1 MNKNY
6 LRIYLG
12 DLIEPDPDYTDE
24 PILPRKKTPEEK
36 LPAPLKAARSLEK
49 GAARMYQNRRSL
61 FLNQAKLLEFYKDD
75 YEGEYIS
82 HCYYPTY
89 DLLNNQELRS
99 YFAWRTKVRNGDIQP
114 SCSCFAYLYL
124 YELINGIGTG
134 TPVEGL
140 HKMDDFAAAY
150 KEYESSL
157 MNYYANWR
165 KSYIIYYNLSDS
177 FLGGEEREGE
187 EAHMAVLDSAQE
199 QTDDAIVTAVKQLA
213 PGWLDRSKF
222 YKTHQ
227 ADMDKVIAQ
236 VLRRMNQHYRTR
248 SKRTF
253 SEQLFGSRET
263 YGFELFCYAVFCDPL
278 RHEDGRY
285 YISDS
290 HYYECRSGYWTETSY
305 FIDKQKQR
313 KLNDLMKTIDASLRL
328 ALGDSKPIQAPG
340 QLKWVI
346 KVIQEETAALLEEK
360 KKAKEKAEKA
370 AQRVK
375 IDYSA
380 LDRIRRDAAITQEKL
395 AVEDEMEE
403 DTQPVPQ
410 PEPEPQPEEQP
421 NGCPLDASE
430 YRLMQCLLYGGDKSW
445 VQKEGKILS
454 VLLDSI
460 NEKLY
465 DSFQDSVIEDD
476 RVVED
481 YVDELKEM
489 VRP

>member
-1 MNKNY
+1 MNKNL

-75 YEGEYIS
+75 YEGGYIS

-177 FLGGEEREGE
+177 FLEGEEREGE
-187 EAHMAVLDSAQE
+187 ESHMAVLDSAQE
-199 QTDDAIVTAVKQLA
+199 QTDDAVAAAVKQLA
-213 PGWLDRSKF
+213 PGWLNRSKF

-227 ADMDKVIAQ
+227 TDMDRVIVQ
-236 VLRRMNQHYRTR
+236 VLRRMHQHYSAR

-263 YGFELFCYAVFCDPL
+263 YPVDLFCHAVFCDPL
-278 RHEDGRY
+278 RHENSRY
-285 YISDS
+285 YITDS
-290 HYYECRSGYWTETSY
+290 HYYECRNGYWTETSC
-305 FIDKQKQR
+305 FIDSHKRR
-313 KLNDLMKTIDASLRL
+313 KLEDLMKTIDASLRV
-328 ALGDSKPIQAPG
+328 ALNDGKPIKSPS
-340 QLKWVI
+340 QLKWVT
-346 KVIQEETAALLEEK
+346 KVIEEEVAALLETK
-360 KKAKEKAEKA
+360 KQQEAAAK
-370 AQRVK
+370 RVQ

-380 LDRIRRDAAITQEKL
+380 LAQIRREAAITQDKL
-395 AVEDEMEE
+395 ATEEEMEE
-403 DTQPVPQ
+403 EAPPAVQPPPPQ
-410 PEPEPQPEEQP
+410 PED
-421 NGCPLDASE
+421 CPLDKTQ
-430 YRLMQCLLYGGDKSW
+430 YRLMQNLLYGGDMGW
-445 VQKEGKILS
+445 VQREGKMVS

-460 NEKLY
+460 NEILY
-465 DSFQDSVIEDD
+465 DVFQDAVIEDQQ
-476 RVVED
+476 VVED
-481 YVDELKEM
+481 YIDELKEM
-489 VRP
+489 VKP

>member
-1 MNKNY
+1 MNKNL

-36 LPAPLKAARSLEK
+36 LPAPLQAARSLEK

-75 YEGEYIS
+75 YEGGYIS
-82 HCYYPTY
+82 RCYYPTY

-114 SCSCFAYLYL
+114 SCSSFAYLYL

-177 FLGGEEREGE
+177 FLEGEEREGE
-187 EAHMAVLDSAQE
+187 ESHMAVLDSAQE
-199 QTDDAIVTAVKQLA
+199 QTDDAVAAAVKQLA
-213 PGWLDRSKF
+213 PGWLNRSKF

-227 ADMDKVIAQ
+227 TDMDRVIAQ
-236 VLRRMNQHYRTR
+236 VLRRMHQHYSAR

-263 YGFELFCYAVFCDPL
+263 YPVDLFCHAVFCDPL
-278 RHEDGRY
+278 RHENSRY
-285 YISDS
+285 YITDS
-290 HYYECRSGYWTETSY
+290 HYYECRNGYWTETSC
-305 FIDKQKQR
+305 FIDSHKRR
-313 KLNDLMKTIDASLRL
+313 KLEDLMKTIDASLRV
-328 ALGDSKPIQAPG
+328 ALNDGKPIKSPG
-340 QLKWVI
+340 QLKWVTKAI
-346 KVIQEETAALLEEK
+346 EEEVAALLEAQKQQEAE
-360 KKAKEKAEKA
+360 AK
-370 AQRVK
+370 RVQ

-380 LDRIRRDAAITQEKL
+380 LAQIRREAAITQEKL
-395 AVEDEMEE
+395 ATEE
-403 DTQPVPQ
+403 EIEEEAPPAVQPPPPQ
-410 PEPEPQPEEQP
+410 PEALP
-421 NGCPLDASE
+421 GDCPLDKTQ
-430 YRLMQCLLYGGDKSW
+430 YRLMQNLLYGGDMGW
-445 VQKEGKILS
+445 VQQEGKMVS

-460 NEKLY
+460 NEILY
-465 DSFQDSVIEDD
+465 DIFQDAVIEDQQ
-476 RVVED
+476 VVED
-481 YVDELKEM
+481 YIDELKEM
-489 VRP
+489 VKP

>member
-36 LPAPLKAARSLEK
+36 LPAPLQAARSLEK

-177 FLGGEEREGE
+177 FLGGEERGGE

-199 QTDDAIVTAVKQLA
+199 QTDDAIAAAVKQLA
-213 PGWLDRSKF
+213 PGWLNRSKF

-227 ADMDKVIAQ
+227 TDMDRVIVQ
-236 VLRRMNQHYRTR
+236 VLRRMHQHYSAR

-263 YGFELFCYAVFCDPL
+263 HSVDLFCHAVFCDPL
-278 RHEDGRY
+278 RHENSRY
-285 YISDS
+285 YITDS
-290 HYYECRSGYWTETSY
+290 HYYECRNGYWTETSC
-305 FIDKQKQR
+305 FIDSHKRR
-313 KLNDLMKTIDASLRL
+313 KLENLMKTIDASLRV
-328 ALGDSKPIQAPG
+328 ALNDGKPIKSPS
-340 QLKWVI
+340 QLKWVT
-346 KVIQEETAALLEEK
+346 KVIEEEVAALLEAQKQQEAE
-360 KKAKEKAEKA
+360 AK
-370 AQRVK
+370 RVQ

-380 LDRIRRDAAITQEKL
+380 LAQIRREAAITQEKL
-395 AVEDEMEE
+395 ATEEEMEE
-403 DTQPVPQ
+403 EAPPAVQPLPPP
-410 PEPEPQPEEQP
+410 PEALP
-421 NGCPLDASE
+421 GDCPLDKTQ
-430 YRLMQCLLYGGDKSW
+430 YRLMQNLLYGGDTSW
-445 VQKEGKILS
+445 VQREGKMVS

-460 NEKLY
+460 NEILY
-465 DSFQDSVIEDD
+465 DVFQDAVIEDQQ
-476 RVVED
+476 VVED
-481 YVDELKEM
+481 YIDELKEM
-489 VRP
+489 VKP

>member
-1 MNKNY
+1 MNKNL

-36 LPAPLKAARSLEK
+36 LPAPLQAARSLEK

-114 SCSCFAYLYL
+114 SCSSFAYLYL

-199 QTDDAIVTAVKQLA
+199 QTDDAIAAAVKQLA
-213 PGWLDRSKF
+213 PGWLNRSKF

-227 ADMDKVIAQ
+227 TDMDRVIVQ
-236 VLRRMNQHYRTR
+236 VLRRMHQHYSAR

-263 YGFELFCYAVFCDPL
+263 HSVDLFCYAVFCDPL
-278 RHEDGRY
+278 RHENSRY
-285 YISDS
+285 YITDS
-290 HYYECRSGYWTETSY
+290 HYYECRNGYWTETSC
-305 FIDKQKQR
+305 FIDSHKRR
-313 KLNDLMKTIDASLRL
+313 KLENLMKTIDASLRV
-328 ALGDSKPIQAPG
+328 ALNDGKPIKSPS
-340 QLKWVI
+340 QLKWVT
-346 KVIQEETAALLEEK
+346 KVIEEEVAALLEAQKQQEAE
-360 KKAKEKAEKA
+360 AK
-370 AQRVK
+370 RVQ

-380 LDRIRRDAAITQEKL
+380 LAQIRREAAITQDKL
-395 AVEDEMEE
+395 ATEEEMEE
-403 DTQPVPQ
+403 EEPPAVQPPPPQ
-410 PEPEPQPEEQP
+410 PETLP
-421 NGCPLDASE
+421 GDCPLDKTQ
-430 YRLMQCLLYGGDKSW
+430 YRLMQNLLYGGDTSW
-445 VQKEGKILS
+445 VQREGKMVS

-460 NEKLY
+460 NEILY
-465 DSFQDSVIEDD
+465 DVFQDAVIEDQQ
-476 RVVED
+476 VVED
-481 YVDELKEM
+481 YIDELKEM
-489 VRP
+489 VKP

>member
-36 LPAPLKAARSLEK
+36 LPAPLQAARSLEK

-89 DLLNNQELRS
+89 DLLSNRELRS

-199 QTDDAIVTAVKQLA
+199 QTDDAIAAAVKQLA
-213 PGWLDRSKF
+213 PGWLNRSKF

-227 ADMDKVIAQ
+227 TDMDRVIVH
-236 VLRRMNQHYRTR
+236 VLRRMHQHYSAR

-263 YGFELFCYAVFCDPL
+263 HSVDLFCYAVFCDPL
-278 RHEDGRY
+278 RHENSRY
-285 YISDS
+285 YITDS
-290 HYYECRSGYWTETSY
+290 HYYECRNGYWTETSC
-305 FIDKQKQR
+305 FIDSHKRR
-313 KLNDLMKTIDASLRL
+313 KLEDLMKTIDASLRV
-328 ALGDSKPIQAPG
+328 ALNDGKPIKSPP
-340 QLKWVI
+340 QLKWVT
-346 KVIQEETAALLEEK
+346 KVIEEEVAALLETQKQQEAA
-360 KKAKEKAEKA
+360 AK
-370 AQRVK
+370 RVQ

-380 LDRIRRDAAITQEKL
+380 LAQIRREAAITQDKL
-395 AVEDEMEE
+395 ATEE
-403 DTQPVPQ
+403 ELEEEAPPAVQPPPPPPQ
-410 PEPEPQPEEQP
+410 PETLP
-421 NGCPLDASE
+421 GDCPLDKTQ
-430 YRLMQCLLYGGDKSW
+430 YRLMQNLLYGGDTSW
-445 VQKEGKILS
+445 VQREGKMVS

-460 NEKLY
+460 NEILY
-465 DSFQDSVIEDD
+465 DTFQDAVIEDQQ
-476 RVVED
+476 VVED
-481 YVDELKEM
+481 YIDELKEM
-489 VRP
+489 VKP

>member
-36 LPAPLKAARSLEK
+36 LPAPLQAARSLEK

-61 FLNQAKLLEFYKDD
+61 FLNQAKLLEFYKDN

-114 SCSCFAYLYL
+114 SCSSFAYLYL

-150 KEYESSL
+150 KKYESSL

-199 QTDDAIVTAVKQLA
+199 QTDDAIAAAVKQLA
-213 PGWLDRSKF
+213 PGWLNRSKF

-227 ADMDKVIAQ
+227 TDMDRVIVQ
-236 VLRRMNQHYRTR
+236 VLRRMHQHYSAR

-263 YGFELFCYAVFCDPL
+263 YPVDLFCHAVFCDPL
-278 RHEDGRY
+278 RHENSRY
-285 YISDS
+285 YITDS
-290 HYYECRSGYWTETSY
+290 HYYECRNGYWTETSC
-305 FIDKQKQR
+305 FIDSHKRR
-313 KLNDLMKTIDASLRL
+313 KLENLMKTIDASLRV
-328 ALGDSKPIQAPG
+328 ALNDGKPIKSPS
-340 QLKWVI
+340 QLKWVT
-346 KVIQEETAALLEEK
+346 KVIEEEVAALLETQKQQEAA
-360 KKAKEKAEKA
+360 AK
-370 AQRVK
+370 RVQ

-380 LDRIRRDAAITQEKL
+380 LAQIRREAAITQEKL
-395 AVEDEMEE
+395 ATEE
-403 DTQPVPQ
+403 EIEEEAPPAVQPPPPP
-410 PEPEPQPEEQP
+410 PEALP
-421 NGCPLDASE
+421 GDCPLDKTQ
-430 YRLMQCLLYGGDKSW
+430 YRLMQNLLYGGDTSW
-445 VQKEGKILS
+445 VQREGKMVS

-460 NEKLY
+460 NEILY
-465 DSFQDSVIEDD
+465 ETFQDAVIEDEQ
-476 RVVED
+476 VVED
-481 YVDELKEM
+481 YIDELKEM
-489 VRP
+489 VKP

>member
-36 LPAPLKAARSLEK
+36 LPAPLQAARSLEK
-49 GAARMYQNRRSL
+49 GAAHMYQNRRSL

-89 DLLNNQELRS
+89 DLLSNQELRS

-199 QTDDAIVTAVKQLA
+199 QTDDAVAAAVKQLA
-213 PGWLDRSKF
+213 PGWLNRSKF

-227 ADMDKVIAQ
+227 TEMDRVIVQ
-236 VLRRMNQHYRTR
+236 VLRRMHQHYSAR

-263 YGFELFCYAVFCDPL
+263 HSVDLFCHAVFCDPL
-278 RHEDGRY
+278 RHENSRY
-285 YISDS
+285 YITDS
-290 HYYECRSGYWTETSY
+290 HYYECRNGYWTETSC
-305 FIDKQKQR
+305 FIDSHKRR
-313 KLNDLMKTIDASLRL
+313 KLEDLMKTIDASLRV
-328 ALGDSKPIQAPG
+328 ALNDGKPIKSPS
-340 QLKWVI
+340 QLKWVT
-346 KVIQEETAALLEEK
+346 KVIEEEVAALLETQKQQEAA
-360 KKAKEKAEKA
+360 AK
-370 AQRVK
+370 RVQ

-380 LDRIRRDAAITQEKL
+380 LAQIRREAAITQEKL
-395 AVEDEMEE
+395 ATEEEMEE
-403 DTQPVPQ
+403 EAPPAVQPPPPQ
-410 PEPEPQPEEQP
+410 PETLP
-421 NGCPLDASE
+421 GDCPLDKTQ
-430 YRLMQCLLYGGDKSW
+430 YRLMQNLLYGGDTSW
-445 VQKEGKILS
+445 VQREGKMVS

-460 NEKLY
+460 NEILY
-465 DSFQDSVIEDD
+465 DTFQDAVIEDQQ
-476 RVVED
+476 VVED
-481 YVDELKEM
+481 YIDELKEM
-489 VRP
+489 VKP

>member
-36 LPAPLKAARSLEK
+36 LPAPLQAARSLEK
-49 GAARMYQNRRSL
+49 GAACMYQNRRSL

-89 DLLNNQELRS
+89 DLLSNRELRS

-187 EAHMAVLDSAQE
+187 EAHMSVLDSAQE
-199 QTDDAIVTAVKQLA
+199 QTDDAIAAAVKQLA
-213 PGWLDRSKF
+213 PGWLNRSKF

-227 ADMDKVIAQ
+227 TDMDRVIVQ
-236 VLRRMNQHYRTR
+236 VLRRMHQHYSTR

-263 YGFELFCYAVFCDPL
+263 HSVDLFCHAVFCDPL
-278 RHEDGRY
+278 RHENSRY
-285 YISDS
+285 YITDS
-290 HYYECRSGYWTETSY
+290 HYYECRNGYWTETSC
-305 FIDKQKQR
+305 FIDSHKRR
-313 KLNDLMKTIDASLRL
+313 KLENLMKTIDASLRV
-328 ALGDSKPIQAPG
+328 ALNDGKPIKSPS
-340 QLKWVI
+340 QLKWVT
-346 KVIQEETAALLEEK
+346 KVIEEEVAALLETQKQQEAA
-360 KKAKEKAEKA
+360 AK
-370 AQRVK
+370 RVQ

-380 LDRIRRDAAITQEKL
+380 LAQIRREAAITQDKL
-395 AVEDEMEE
+395 ATEEEMEE
-403 DTQPVPQ
+403 EAPSAVQPPPPQ
-410 PEPEPQPEEQP
+410 PETLP
-421 NGCPLDASE
+421 GDCPLDKTQ
-430 YRLMQCLLYGGDKSW
+430 YRLMQNLLYGGDTSW
-445 VQKEGKILS
+445 VQREGKMVS

-460 NEKLY
+460 NEILY
-465 DSFQDSVIEDD
+465 DVFQDAVIEDQQ
-476 RVVED
+476 VVED
-481 YVDELKEM
+481 YIDELKEM
-489 VRP
+489 VKP

>member
-36 LPAPLKAARSLEK
+36 LPAPLQAARSLEK

-89 DLLNNQELRS
+89 DLLSNRELRS

-114 SCSCFAYLYL
+114 SCSSFAYLYL

-199 QTDDAIVTAVKQLA
+199 QTDDAIAAAVKQLA
-213 PGWLDRSKF
+213 PGWLNRSKF

-227 ADMDKVIAQ
+227 TDMDKVIVQ
-236 VLRRMNQHYRTR
+236 VLRRMHQHYSTR

-263 YGFELFCYAVFCDPL
+263 HSVDLFCYAVFCDPL
-278 RHEDGRY
+278 RHENSRY
-285 YISDS
+285 YITDS
-290 HYYECRSGYWTETSY
+290 HYYECRNGYWTETSC
-305 FIDKQKQR
+305 FIDSHKRR
-313 KLNDLMKTIDASLRL
+313 KLENLMKTIDASLRV
-328 ALGDSKPIQAPG
+328 ALNDGKPIKSPS
-340 QLKWVI
+340 QLKWVT
-346 KVIQEETAALLEEK
+346 KVIEEEVAALLETQKQQE
-360 KKAKEKAEKA
+360 A
-370 AQRVK
+370 AARRVQ

-380 LDRIRRDAAITQEKL
+380 LAQIRREAAITQEKL
-395 AVEDEMEE
+395 ATEEEMEE
-403 DTQPVPQ
+403 EAPPAVQPPPPQ
-410 PEPEPQPEEQP
+410 PEALP
-421 NGCPLDASE
+421 GDCPLDKTQ
-430 YRLMQCLLYGGDKSW
+430 YRLMQNLLYGGDTSW
-445 VQKEGKILS
+445 VQREGKMVS

-460 NEKLY
+460 NEILY
-465 DSFQDSVIEDD
+465 ETFQDAVIEDQQ
-476 RVVED
+476 VVED
-481 YVDELKEM
+481 YIDELKEM
-489 VRP
+489 VKP

>member
-1 MNKNY
+1 MNKNL

-36 LPAPLKAARSLEK
+36 LPAPLQAARSLEK

-75 YEGEYIS
+75 YEGGYIS

-89 DLLNNQELRS
+89 DLLSNRELRS

-114 SCSCFAYLYL
+114 SCSSFAYLYL

-187 EAHMAVLDSAQE
+187 EARMAVLDSAQE
-199 QTDDAIVTAVKQLA
+199 QTDDAIAAAVKQLA
-213 PGWLDRSKF
+213 PGWLNRSKF

-227 ADMDKVIAQ
+227 TDMDRVIAQ
-236 VLRRMNQHYRTR
+236 VLRRMHQHYSAR

-263 YGFELFCYAVFCDPL
+263 HSVDLFCHAVFCDPL
-278 RHEDGRY
+278 RHENSRY
-285 YISDS
+285 YITDS
-290 HYYECRSGYWTETSY
+290 HYYECRNGYWTETSC
-305 FIDKQKQR
+305 FIDSHKRR
-313 KLNDLMKTIDASLRL
+313 KLENLMKTIDASLRV
-328 ALGDSKPIQAPG
+328 ALNDGKPIKSPS
-340 QLKWVI
+340 QLKWMT
-346 KVIQEETAALLEEK
+346 KVIEEEVAALLEAQKQQEAE
-360 KKAKEKAEKA
+360 AK
-370 AQRVK
+370 RVQ

-380 LDRIRRDAAITQEKL
+380 LAQIRREAAITQEKL
-395 AVEDEMEE
+395 ATEEEMEE
-403 DTQPVPQ
+403 EAPPAVQPPPPQ
-410 PEPEPQPEEQP
+410 PEALP
-421 NGCPLDASE
+421 GDCPLDKTQ
-430 YRLMQCLLYGGDKSW
+430 YRLMQNLLYGGDTSW
-445 VQKEGKILS
+445 VQREGKMVS

-460 NEKLY
+460 NEILY
-465 DSFQDSVIEDD
+465 DTFQDAVIEDQQ
-476 RVVED
+476 VVED
-481 YVDELKEM
+481 YIDELKEM
-489 VRP
+489 VKP

>member
-1 MNKNY
+1 MNKNL
-6 LRIYLG
+6 LRIYLD

-24 PILPRKKTPEEK
+24 PILPRKKPPEEK
-36 LPAPLKAARSLEK
+36 LPAPLQAARSLEK

-89 DLLNNQELRS
+89 DLLSNRELRS

-199 QTDDAIVTAVKQLA
+199 QTDDAIAAAVKQLA
-213 PGWLDRSKF
+213 PGWLNRSKF

-227 ADMDKVIAQ
+227 TDMDRVIVQ
-236 VLRRMNQHYRTR
+236 VLRRMHQHYSAR

-263 YGFELFCYAVFCDPL
+263 YPVDLFCHAVFCDPL
-278 RHEDGRY
+278 RHENSRY
-285 YISDS
+285 YITDS
-290 HYYECRSGYWTETSY
+290 HYYECRNGYWTETSC
-305 FIDKQKQR
+305 FIDGHKRR
-313 KLNDLMKTIDASLRL
+313 KLENLMKTIDASLRV
-328 ALGDSKPIQAPG
+328 ALNDGKPIKSPS
-340 QLKWVI
+340 QLKWVT
-346 KVIQEETAALLEEK
+346 KVIEEEVAALLETQKQQEEA
-360 KKAKEKAEKA
+360 AK
-370 AQRVK
+370 RVQ

-380 LDRIRRDAAITQEKL
+380 LAQIRREAAITQEKL
-395 AVEDEMEE
+395 ATEE
-403 DTQPVPQ
+403 EIEEEAPPAVQPPPPQ
-410 PEPEPQPEEQP
+410 PEALP
-421 NGCPLDASE
+421 GDCPLDKTQ
-430 YRLMQCLLYGGDKSW
+430 YRLMQNLLYGGDTSW
-445 VQKEGKILS
+445 VQREGKMVS

-460 NEKLY
+460 NEILY
-465 DSFQDSVIEDD
+465 ETFQDAVIEDEQ
-476 RVVED
+476 VVED
-481 YVDELKEM
+481 YIDELKEM
-489 VRP
+489 VKP

>member
-1 MNKNY
+1 MDKRF

-12 DLIEPDPDYTDE
+12 DLIEPDPDYMDE
-24 PILPRKKTPEEK
+24 PISPRKKTPEEK
-36 LPAPLKAARSLEK
+36 LPAPLQAARSLEK

-75 YEGEYIS
+75 YEGGYIS

-89 DLLNNQELRS
+89 DLLSNRELRS

-150 KEYESSL
+150 KEYDSSL

-177 FLGGEEREGE
+177 FLEGEEREGE

-199 QTDDAIVTAVKQLA
+199 QTDDAIAAAVKQLA
-213 PGWLDRSKF
+213 PGWLNRSKF

-227 ADMDKVIAQ
+227 TDMDRVIVR
-236 VLRRMNQHYRTR
+236 VLRRMHQHYSAR

-263 YGFELFCYAVFCDPL
+263 NPVDLFCCAVFCDPL
-278 RHEDGRY
+278 RHENSRY
-285 YISDS
+285 YITDS
-290 HYYECRSGYWTETSY
+290 HYYECRNGYWTETSC
-305 FIDKQKQR
+305 FIDSHKRR
-313 KLNDLMKTIDASLRL
+313 KLEDLMKTIDASLRV
-328 ALGDSKPIQAPG
+328 ALNDGKPIKSPP
-340 QLKWVI
+340 QLKWVT
-346 KVIQEETAALLEEK
+346 KVIEEEVAALLREK
-360 KKAKEKAEKA
+360 EQQEAAAK
-370 AQRVK
+370 RVQ

-380 LDRIRRDAAITQEKL
+380 LAQIRREAAITQEKL
-395 AVEDEMEE
+395 ATEEEMEE
-403 DTQPVPQ
+403 EAPPAVQPPQPQ
-410 PEPEPQPEEQP
+410 PEALP
-421 NGCPLDASE
+421 GDCPLDKTQ
-430 YRLMQCLLYGGDKSW
+430 YRLMQNLLYGGDTGW
-445 VQKEGKILS
+445 VQREGKMVS

-460 NEKLY
+460 NEILY
-465 DSFQDSVIEDD
+465 DTFQDAVIEDGQ
-476 RVVED
+476 VVED
-481 YVDELKEM
+481 YIDELKEM
-489 VRP
+489 VKP

>member
-1 MNKNY
+1 MDKRF

-12 DLIEPDPDYTDE
+12 DLIEPDPDYMDE
-24 PILPRKKTPEEK
+24 PISPRKKTPEEK
-36 LPAPLKAARSLEK
+36 LPAPLQAARSLEK

-89 DLLNNQELRS
+89 DLLSNRELRS

-199 QTDDAIVTAVKQLA
+199 QTDDAIAAAVKQLA
-213 PGWLDRSKF
+213 PGWLNRSKF

-227 ADMDKVIAQ
+227 TDMDRVIVQ
-236 VLRRMNQHYRTR
+236 VLRRMHQHYSAR

-263 YGFELFCYAVFCDPL
+263 HSVDLFCHAVFCDPL
-278 RHEDGRY
+278 RHENSRY
-285 YISDS
+285 YITDS
-290 HYYECRSGYWTETSY
+290 HYYECRNGYWTETSC
-305 FIDKQKQR
+305 FIDSHKRR
-313 KLNDLMKTIDASLRL
+313 KLEDLMKTIDASLRV
-328 ALGDSKPIQAPG
+328 ALNDGKPIKSPS
-340 QLKWVI
+340 QLKWVT
-346 KVIQEETAALLEEK
+346 KVIEEEVAALLEAQKQQEAA
-360 KKAKEKAEKA
+360 AK
-370 AQRVK
+370 RVQ

-380 LDRIRRDAAITQEKL
+380 LAQIRREAAITQDKL
-395 AVEDEMEE
+395 ATEE
-403 DTQPVPQ
+403 ELEEEAPPAVQPPPPQ
-410 PEPEPQPEEQP
+410 PEALP
-421 NGCPLDASE
+421 GDCPLDKTQ
-430 YRLMQCLLYGGDKSW
+430 YRLMQNLLYGGDTSW
-445 VQKEGKILS
+445 VQREGKMVS

-460 NEKLY
+460 NEILY
-465 DSFQDSVIEDD
+465 DTFQDAVIEDQQ
-476 RVVED
+476 VVED
-481 YVDELKEM
+481 YIDELKEM
-489 VRP
+489 VKP

>member
-1 MNKNY
+1 MNKNL

-75 YEGEYIS
+75 YEGGYIS
-82 HCYYPTY
+82 RCYYPTY
-89 DLLNNQELRS
+89 DLLSNQELRS

-114 SCSCFAYLYL
+114 SCSSFAYLYL

-177 FLGGEEREGE
+177 FLEGEEREGE
-187 EAHMAVLDSAQE
+187 ESHMAVLDSAQE
-199 QTDDAIVTAVKQLA
+199 QTDDAIAAAVKQLA
-213 PGWLDRSKF
+213 PGWLNRSKF

-227 ADMDKVIAQ
+227 TDMDRVIVQ
-236 VLRRMNQHYRTR
+236 VLRRMHQHYSAR

-263 YGFELFCYAVFCDPL
+263 YPVDLFCHAVFCDPL
-278 RHEDGRY
+278 RHENSRY
-285 YISDS
+285 YITDS
-290 HYYECRSGYWTETSY
+290 HYYECRNGYWTETSC
-305 FIDKQKQR
+305 FIDSHKRR
-313 KLNDLMKTIDASLRL
+313 KLEDLMKTIDASLRV
-328 ALGDSKPIQAPG
+328 ALNDGKPIKSPS
-340 QLKWVI
+340 QLKWVT
-346 KVIQEETAALLEEK
+346 KVIEEEVAALLEAQKQQEAE
-360 KKAKEKAEKA
+360 AK
-370 AQRVK
+370 RVQ

-380 LDRIRRDAAITQEKL
+380 LAQIRREAAITQDKL
-395 AVEDEMEE
+395 ATEE
-403 DTQPVPQ
+403 ELEEEAPPAVQPPPPQ
-410 PEPEPQPEEQP
+410 PEVLP
-421 NGCPLDASE
+421 GDCPLDKTQ
-430 YRLMQCLLYGGDKSW
+430 YRLMQNLLYGGDTSW
-445 VQKEGKILS
+445 VQREGKMVS

-460 NEKLY
+460 NEILY
-465 DSFQDSVIEDD
+465 DTFQDAVIEDQQ
-476 RVVED
+476 VVED
-481 YVDELKEM
+481 YIDELKEM
-489 VRP
+489 VKP

>member
-1 MNKNY
+1 MNKNL

-75 YEGEYIS
+75 YEGGYIS

-89 DLLNNQELRS
+89 DLLSNRELRS

-114 SCSCFAYLYL
+114 SCSSFAYLYL

-199 QTDDAIVTAVKQLA
+199 QTDDAVAAAVKQLA
-213 PGWLDRSKF
+213 PGWLNRSKF

-227 ADMDKVIAQ
+227 TDMDRVIVQ
-236 VLRRMNQHYRTR
+236 VLRRMHQHYSTR

-263 YGFELFCYAVFCDPL
+263 HSVDLFCHAVFCDPL
-278 RHEDGRY
+278 RHENSRY
-285 YISDS
+285 YITDS
-290 HYYECRSGYWTETSY
+290 HYYECRNGYWTETSC
-305 FIDKQKQR
+305 FIDSHKRR
-313 KLNDLMKTIDASLRL
+313 KLENLMKTIDASLRM
-328 ALGDSKPIQAPG
+328 ALNDGKPIKSPS
-340 QLKWVI
+340 QLKWVT
-346 KVIQEETAALLEEK
+346 KVIEEEVAALLETQKQQEAA
-360 KKAKEKAEKA
+360 AK
-370 AQRVK
+370 RVQ

-380 LDRIRRDAAITQEKL
+380 LAQIRREAAITQDKL
-395 AVEDEMEE
+395 ATEEEMEE
-403 DTQPVPQ
+403 EAPPAVQPPPSQ
-410 PEPEPQPEEQP
+410 PETLP
-421 NGCPLDASE
+421 GDCPLDKTQ
-430 YRLMQCLLYGGDKSW
+430 YRLMQNLLYGGDTSW
-445 VQKEGKILS
+445 VQREGKMVS

-460 NEKLY
+460 NEILY
-465 DSFQDSVIEDD
+465 DTFQDAVIEDQQ
-476 RVVED
+476 VVED
-481 YVDELKEM
+481 YIDELKEM
-489 VRP
+489 VKP

>member
-49 GAARMYQNRRSL
+49 GAACMYQNRRSL

-199 QTDDAIVTAVKQLA
+199 QTDDAIAAAVKQLA
-213 PGWLDRSKF
+213 PGWLNRSKF

-227 ADMDKVIAQ
+227 TDMDRVIVQ
-236 VLRRMNQHYRTR
+236 VLRRMHQHYSAR

-263 YGFELFCYAVFCDPL
+263 HSVDLFCHAVFCDPL
-278 RHEDGRY
+278 RHENSRY
-285 YISDS
+285 YITDS
-290 HYYECRSGYWTETSY
+290 HYYECRNGYWTETSC
-305 FIDKQKQR
+305 FIDSHKRR
-313 KLNDLMKTIDASLRL
+313 KLENLMKTIDASLRV
-328 ALGDSKPIQAPG
+328 ALNDGKPIKSPS
-340 QLKWVI
+340 QLKWVT
-346 KVIQEETAALLEEK
+346 KVIEEEVAALLETQKQQEAA
-360 KKAKEKAEKA
+360 AK
-370 AQRVK
+370 RVQ

-380 LDRIRRDAAITQEKL
+380 LAQIRREAAITQEKL
-395 AVEDEMEE
+395 ATEE
-403 DTQPVPQ
+403 EIEEEAPPAVQPP
-410 PEPEPQPEEQP
+410 PPQPEEHP
-421 NGCPLDASE
+421 GDCPLDKTQ
-430 YRLMQCLLYGGDKSW
+430 YRLMQNLLYGGDTGW
-445 VQKEGKILS
+445 VQREGKMVS

-460 NEKLY
+460 NEILY
-465 DSFQDSVIEDD
+465 ETFQDAVIEDGQ
-476 RVVED
+476 VVED
-481 YVDELKEM
+481 YIDELKEM
-489 VRP
+489 VKP

>member
-36 LPAPLKAARSLEK
+36 LPAPLQAARSLEK

-114 SCSCFAYLYL
+114 SCSSFAYLYL

-199 QTDDAIVTAVKQLA
+199 QTDDAIAAAVKQLA
-213 PGWLDRSKF
+213 PGWLNRSKF

-227 ADMDKVIAQ
+227 TDMDRVIVQ
-236 VLRRMNQHYRTR
+236 VLRRMHQHYSAR

-263 YGFELFCYAVFCDPL
+263 YPVDLFCHAVFCDPL
-278 RHEDGRY
+278 RHENSRY
-285 YISDS
+285 YITDS
-290 HYYECRSGYWTETSY
+290 HYYECRNGYWTETSC
-305 FIDKQKQR
+305 FIDSHKRR
-313 KLNDLMKTIDASLRL
+313 KLENLMKTIDASLRV
-328 ALGDSKPIQAPG
+328 ALNDGKPIKSPS
-340 QLKWVI
+340 QLKWVT
-346 KVIQEETAALLEEK
+346 KVIEEEVAALLETQKQQEAA
-360 KKAKEKAEKA
+360 AK
-370 AQRVK
+370 RVQ

-380 LDRIRRDAAITQEKL
+380 LAQIRREAAITQDKL
-395 AVEDEMEE
+395 ATEEEMEE
-403 DTQPVPQ
+403 EAPPAVQPPPPQ
-410 PEPEPQPEEQP
+410 PEALP
-421 NGCPLDASE
+421 GDCPLDKTQ
-430 YRLMQCLLYGGDKSW
+430 YRLMQNLLYGGDTSW
-445 VQKEGKILS
+445 VQREGKMVS

-460 NEKLY
+460 NEILY
-465 DSFQDSVIEDD
+465 DTFQDAVIEDQQ
-476 RVVED
+476 VVED
-481 YVDELKEM
+481 YIDELKEM
-489 VRP
+489 VKP

>member
-36 LPAPLKAARSLEK
+36 LPAPLQAARSLEK

-199 QTDDAIVTAVKQLA
+199 QTDDAVAAAVKQLA
-213 PGWLDRSKF
+213 PGWLNRSKF

-227 ADMDKVIAQ
+227 TDMDRVIVQ
-236 VLRRMNQHYRTR
+236 VLRRMHQHYSAR

-263 YGFELFCYAVFCDPL
+263 HSVDLFCHAVFCDPL
-278 RHEDGRY
+278 RHENSRY
-285 YISDS
+285 YITDS
-290 HYYECRSGYWTETSY
+290 HYYECRNGYWTETSC
-305 FIDKQKQR
+305 FIDSHKRR
-313 KLNDLMKTIDASLRL
+313 KLENLMKTIDASLRV
-328 ALGDSKPIQAPG
+328 ALNDGKPIKSPS
-340 QLKWVI
+340 QLKWVT
-346 KVIQEETAALLEEK
+346 KVIEEEVAALLETK
-360 KKAKEKAEKA
+360 KQQEAAAK
-370 AQRVK
+370 RVQ

-380 LDRIRRDAAITQEKL
+380 LAQIRREAAITQDKL
-395 AVEDEMEE
+395 ATEE
-403 DTQPVPQ
+403 EREEEAPPAVQPPPPQ
-410 PEPEPQPEEQP
+410 PEALP
-421 NGCPLDASE
+421 GDCPLDKTQ
-430 YRLMQCLLYGGDKSW
+430 YRLMQNLLYGGDTSW
-445 VQKEGKILS
+445 VQREGKMVS

-460 NEKLY
+460 NEILY
-465 DSFQDSVIEDD
+465 DVFQDAVIEDQQ
-476 RVVED
+476 VVED
-481 YVDELKEM
+481 YIDELKEM
-489 VRP
+489 VKP

>member
-12 DLIEPDPDYTDE
+12 DLIEPDPDYMDE
-24 PILPRKKTPEEK
+24 PIYHREKTPEEK
-36 LPAPLKAARSLEK
+36 LPAPLQAARSLEK

-89 DLLNNQELRS
+89 DLLSNRELRS

-199 QTDDAIVTAVKQLA
+199 QTDDAIAAAVKQLA
-213 PGWLDRSKF
+213 PGWLNRSKF

-227 ADMDKVIAQ
+227 TDMDRVIVQ
-236 VLRRMNQHYRTR
+236 VLRQMHQHYSTR

-263 YGFELFCYAVFCDPL
+263 HSVDLFCHAVFCDPL
-278 RHEDGRY
+278 RHENSRY
-285 YISDS
+285 YITDS
-290 HYYECRSGYWTETSY
+290 HYYECRNGYWTETSC
-305 FIDKQKQR
+305 FIDSHKRR
-313 KLNDLMKTIDASLRL
+313 KLEDLMKTIDASLRV
-328 ALGDSKPIQAPG
+328 ALNDGKPIKSPS
-340 QLKWVI
+340 QLKWVT
-346 KVIQEETAALLEEK
+346 KVIEEEVAALLEAQKQQEAA
-360 KKAKEKAEKA
+360 AK
-370 AQRVK
+370 RVQ
-375 IDYSA
+375 IDYSTLA
-380 LDRIRRDAAITQEKL
+380 QIRREAAITQEKL
-395 AVEDEMEE
+395 ATEEEMEE
-403 DTQPVPQ
+403 EAPPAVQPPPPP
-410 PEPEPQPEEQP
+410 PEALP
-421 NGCPLDASE
+421 GDCPLDKTQ
-430 YRLMQCLLYGGDKSW
+430 YRLMQNLLYGGDTSW
-445 VQKEGKILS
+445 VRREGKMVS

-460 NEKLY
+460 NEILY
-465 DSFQDSVIEDD
+465 DTFQDAVIEDQQ
-476 RVVED
+476 VVED
-481 YVDELKEM
+481 YIDELKEM
-489 VRP
+489 VKP

>member
-36 LPAPLKAARSLEK
+36 LPAPLQAARSLEK

-199 QTDDAIVTAVKQLA
+199 QTDDAIAAAVKQLA
-213 PGWLDRSKF
+213 PGWLNRSKF

-227 ADMDKVIAQ
+227 TDMDRVIVQ
-236 VLRRMNQHYRTR
+236 VLRRMHQHYSAR

-263 YGFELFCYAVFCDPL
+263 HSVDLFCYAVFCDPL
-278 RHEDGRY
+278 RHENSRY
-285 YISDS
+285 YITDS
-290 HYYECRSGYWTETSY
+290 HYYECRNGYWTETSC
-305 FIDKQKQR
+305 FIDSHKRR
-313 KLNDLMKTIDASLRL
+313 KLEDLMKTIDASLRV
-328 ALGDSKPIQAPG
+328 ALNDGKPIKSPS
-340 QLKWVI
+340 QLKWVT
-346 KVIQEETAALLEEK
+346 KVIEEEVAALLENQKQQEAA
-360 KKAKEKAEKA
+360 AK
-370 AQRVK
+370 RVQ

-380 LDRIRRDAAITQEKL
+380 LAQIRREAAITQDKL
-395 AVEDEMEE
+395 ATEE
-403 DTQPVPQ
+403 ELEEEAPPAVQPPPPQ
-410 PEPEPQPEEQP
+410 PEALP
-421 NGCPLDASE
+421 GDCPLDKTQ
-430 YRLMQCLLYGGDKSW
+430 YRLMQNLLYGGDTSW
-445 VQKEGKILS
+445 VQQEGKMVS

-460 NEKLY
+460 NEILY
-465 DSFQDSVIEDD
+465 DTFQDAVIEDQQ
-476 RVVED
+476 VVED
-481 YVDELKEM
+481 YIDELKEM
-489 VRP
+489 VKP

>member
-36 LPAPLKAARSLEK
+36 LPAPLQAARSLEK

-75 YEGEYIS
+75 YEGGYIS

-89 DLLNNQELRS
+89 DLLSNRELRS

-199 QTDDAIVTAVKQLA
+199 QTDDAVAAAVKQLA
-213 PGWLDRSKF
+213 PGWLNRSKF

-227 ADMDKVIAQ
+227 TDMDRVIVQ
-236 VLRRMNQHYRTR
+236 VLRRMHQHYSAR

-263 YGFELFCYAVFCDPL
+263 HSVDLFCYAVFCDPL
-278 RHEDGRY
+278 RHENSRY
-285 YISDS
+285 YITDS
-290 HYYECRSGYWTETSY
+290 HYYECRNGYWTETSC
-305 FIDKQKQR
+305 FIDGHKRR
-313 KLNDLMKTIDASLRL
+313 KLEDLMKTIDASLRV
-328 ALGDSKPIQAPG
+328 ALNDGKPIKSPS
-340 QLKWVI
+340 QLKWVT
-346 KVIQEETAALLEEK
+346 KVIEEEVAALLETQKQQEAA
-360 KKAKEKAEKA
+360 AK
-370 AQRVK
+370 RVQ

-380 LDRIRRDAAITQEKL
+380 LAQIRREAAITQDKL
-395 AVEDEMEE
+395 ATEEEMEE
-403 DTQPVPQ
+403 EAPPAVQPPPPQ
-410 PEPEPQPEEQP
+410 PETLP
-421 NGCPLDASE
+421 GDCPLDKTQ
-430 YRLMQCLLYGGDKSW
+430 YRLMQNLLYGGDTSW
-445 VQKEGKILS
+445 VQREGKMVS

-460 NEKLY
+460 NEILY
-465 DSFQDSVIEDD
+465 DTFQDAVIEDQQ
-476 RVVED
+476 VVED
-481 YVDELKEM
+481 YIDELKEM
-489 VRP
+489 VKP

>member
-1 MNKNY
+1 MNKNL
-6 LRIYLG
+6 LRIYLD

-36 LPAPLKAARSLEK
+36 LPAPLQAARSLEK

-82 HCYYPTY
+82 HCYFPTY

-114 SCSCFAYLYL
+114 SCSSFAYLYL

-187 EAHMAVLDSAQE
+187 EARMAVLDSAQE
-199 QTDDAIVTAVKQLA
+199 QTDDAIAAAVKQLA
-213 PGWLDRSKF
+213 PGWLNRSKF

-227 ADMDKVIAQ
+227 TDMDRVIVQ
-236 VLRRMNQHYRTR
+236 VLRRMHQHYSAR

-263 YGFELFCYAVFCDPL
+263 HSVDLFCYAVFCDPL
-278 RHEDGRY
+278 RHENSRY
-285 YISDS
+285 YITDS
-290 HYYECRSGYWTETSY
+290 HYYECRNGYWTETSC
-305 FIDKQKQR
+305 FIDSRKRR
-313 KLNDLMKTIDASLRL
+313 KLENLMKTIDASLRV
-328 ALGDSKPIQAPG
+328 ALNDGKPIKSPS
-340 QLKWVI
+340 QLKWVT
-346 KVIQEETAALLEEK
+346 KVIEEEVAALLEAQKQQEAE
-360 KKAKEKAEKA
+360 AK
-370 AQRVK
+370 RVQ

-380 LDRIRRDAAITQEKL
+380 LAQIRREAAITQEKL
-395 AVEDEMEE
+395 ATEE
-403 DTQPVPQ
+403 EIEEEAPPAVQPPPPP
-410 PEPEPQPEEQP
+410 PEALP
-421 NGCPLDASE
+421 GDCPLDKTQ
-430 YRLMQCLLYGGDKSW
+430 YRLMQNLLYGGDTSW
-445 VQKEGKILS
+445 VQREGKMVS

-460 NEKLY
+460 NEILY
-465 DSFQDSVIEDD
+465 ETFQDAVIEDQQ
-476 RVVED
+476 VVED
-481 YVDELKEM
+481 YIDELKEM
-489 VRP
+489 VKP

>member
-1 MNKNY
+1 MNKNL
-6 LRIYLG
+6 LRIYLD

-82 HCYYPTY
+82 HCYFPTY

-114 SCSCFAYLYL
+114 SCSSFAYLYL

-140 HKMDDFAAAY
+140 HKMDDFVAAY

-199 QTDDAIVTAVKQLA
+199 QTDDAVAAAVKQLA
-213 PGWLDRSKF
+213 PGWLNRSKF

-227 ADMDKVIAQ
+227 TDMDKVIVQ
-236 VLRRMNQHYRTR
+236 VLRRMHQHYSAR

-263 YGFELFCYAVFCDPL
+263 YSVDLFCHAVFCDPL
-278 RHEDGRY
+278 RHENSRY
-285 YISDS
+285 YITDS
-290 HYYECRSGYWTETSY
+290 HYYECRNGYWTETSC
-305 FIDKQKQR
+305 FIDSHKRR
-313 KLNDLMKTIDASLRL
+313 KLENLMKTIDAALRV
-328 ALGDSKPIQAPG
+328 ALNDGKPIKSPS
-340 QLKWVI
+340 QLKWVT
-346 KVIQEETAALLEEK
+346 KVIEEEVAALLETQKQQEAA
-360 KKAKEKAEKA
+360 AK
-370 AQRVK
+370 RVQ

-380 LDRIRRDAAITQEKL
+380 LAQIRREAAITQDKL
-395 AVEDEMEE
+395 ATEEEMEE
-403 DTQPVPQ
+403 EAPPAVQPPPPQ
-410 PEPEPQPEEQP
+410 PAALP
-421 NGCPLDASE
+421 GDCPLDKTQ
-430 YRLMQCLLYGGDKSW
+430 YRLMQNLLYGGDTSW
-445 VQKEGKILS
+445 VQREGKMVS

-460 NEKLY
+460 NEILY
-465 DSFQDSVIEDD
+465 ETFQDAVIEDQQ
-476 RVVED
+476 VVED
-481 YVDELKEM
+481 YIDELKEM
-489 VRP
+489 VKP

>member
-36 LPAPLKAARSLEK
+36 LPAPLQAARSLEK

-114 SCSCFAYLYL
+114 SCSSFAYLYL
-124 YELINGIGTG
+124 YELINGIGIG

-199 QTDDAIVTAVKQLA
+199 QTDDAVAAAVKQLA
-213 PGWLDRSKF
+213 PGWLNRSKF

-227 ADMDKVIAQ
+227 TDMDRVIVR
-236 VLRRMNQHYRTR
+236 VLRRMHQHYSAR

-263 YGFELFCYAVFCDPL
+263 YPVDLFCHAVFCDPL
-278 RHEDGRY
+278 RHENSRY
-285 YISDS
+285 YITDS
-290 HYYECRSGYWTETSY
+290 HYYECRNGYWTETSG
-305 FIDKQKQR
+305 FIDSHKRR
-313 KLNDLMKTIDASLRL
+313 KLEDLMKTIDASLRVTL
-328 ALGDSKPIQAPG
+328 NDGKPIKSPS
-340 QLKWVI
+340 QLKWVT
-346 KVIQEETAALLEEK
+346 KVIEEEVAALLETQKQQEAA
-360 KKAKEKAEKA
+360 AK
-370 AQRVK
+370 RVQ

-380 LDRIRRDAAITQEKL
+380 LAQIRREAAITQDKL
-395 AVEDEMEE
+395 ATEEEMEE
-403 DTQPVPQ
+403 EAPPAVQPPP
-410 PEPEPQPEEQP
+410 PEVLP
-421 NGCPLDASE
+421 GDCPLDKTQ
-430 YRLMQCLLYGGDKSW
+430 YRLMQNLLYGGDTSW
-445 VQKEGKILS
+445 VQREGKMVS

-460 NEKLY
+460 NEILY
-465 DSFQDSVIEDD
+465 ETFQDAVIEDEQ
-476 RVVED
+476 VVED
-481 YVDELKEM
+481 YIDELKEM
-489 VRP
+489 VKP

>member
-12 DLIEPDPDYTDE
+12 DLIEPDPDYMDE
-24 PILPRKKTPEEK
+24 PIYPREKTPEEK
-36 LPAPLKAARSLEK
+36 LPAPLQAARSLEK

-75 YEGEYIS
+75 YEGGYIS

-89 DLLNNQELRS
+89 DLLSNRELRS

-199 QTDDAIVTAVKQLA
+199 QTDDAIAAAVKQLA
-213 PGWLDRSKF
+213 PGWLNRSKF

-227 ADMDKVIAQ
+227 TDMDRVIVQ
-236 VLRRMNQHYRTR
+236 VLRRMHQHYSAR

-263 YGFELFCYAVFCDPL
+263 YPVDLFCHAVFCDPL
-278 RHEDGRY
+278 RHENSRY
-285 YISDS
+285 YITDS
-290 HYYECRSGYWTETSY
+290 HYYECRNGYWTETSC
-305 FIDKQKQR
+305 FIDGHKRR
-313 KLNDLMKTIDASLRL
+313 KLEDLVKTIDASLRV
-328 ALGDSKPIQAPG
+328 ALNDGKPIKSPS
-340 QLKWVI
+340 QLKWVT
-346 KVIQEETAALLEEK
+346 KVIEEEVAALLETQKQQEAA
-360 KKAKEKAEKA
+360 AK
-370 AQRVK
+370 RVQ

-380 LDRIRRDAAITQEKL
+380 LAQIRREAAITQDKL
-395 AVEDEMEE
+395 ATEEEMEE
-403 DTQPVPQ
+403 EAPPAVQPPPPQ
-410 PEPEPQPEEQP
+410 PEALP
-421 NGCPLDASE
+421 GDCPLDKTQ
-430 YRLMQCLLYGGDKSW
+430 YRLMQNLLYGGDTSW
-445 VQKEGKILS
+445 VQREGKMVS

-460 NEKLY
+460 NEILY
-465 DSFQDSVIEDD
+465 DTFQDAVIEDQQ
-476 RVVED
+476 VVED
-481 YVDELKEM
+481 YIDELKEM
-489 VRP
+489 VKP

>member
-12 DLIEPDPDYTDE
+12 DLIEPDPDYMDE
-24 PILPRKKTPEEK
+24 PIYHREKTPEEK
-36 LPAPLKAARSLEK
+36 LPAPLQAARSLEK

-75 YEGEYIS
+75 YEGGYIS

-89 DLLNNQELRS
+89 DLLSNRELRS

-199 QTDDAIVTAVKQLA
+199 QTDDAIAAAVKQLA
-213 PGWLDRSKF
+213 PGWLNRSKF

-227 ADMDKVIAQ
+227 TDMDRVIVQ
-236 VLRRMNQHYRTR
+236 VLRRMHQHYSAR

-253 SEQLFGSRET
+253 SEQLFVSRET
-263 YGFELFCYAVFCDPL
+263 HSVDLCCHAVFCCPL
-278 RHEDGRY
+278 RHENSRY
-285 YISDS
+285 YITDS
-290 HYYECRSGYWTETSY
+290 HYYECRNGYWTETSC
-305 FIDKQKQR
+305 FIDGHKRR
-313 KLNDLMKTIDASLRL
+313 KLEDLVKTIDASLRV
-328 ALGDSKPIQAPG
+328 ALNDGKPIKSPS
-340 QLKWVI
+340 QLKWVT
-346 KVIQEETAALLEEK
+346 KVIEEEVAALLETQKQQEAA
-360 KKAKEKAEKA
+360 AK
-370 AQRVK
+370 RVQ

-380 LDRIRRDAAITQEKL
+380 LAQIRREAAITQDKL
-395 AVEDEMEE
+395 ATEEEMEE
-403 DTQPVPQ
+403 EAPPAVQPPPPQ
-410 PEPEPQPEEQP
+410 PEALP
-421 NGCPLDASE
+421 GDCPLDKTQ
-430 YRLMQCLLYGGDKSW
+430 YRLMQNLLYGGDTSW
-445 VQKEGKILS
+445 VQREGKMVS

-460 NEKLY
+460 NEILY
-465 DSFQDSVIEDD
+465 DTFQDAVIEDGQ
-476 RVVED
+476 VVED
-481 YVDELKEM
+481 YIDELKEM
-489 VRP
+489 VKP

>member
-150 KEYESSL
+150 KGYESSL

-199 QTDDAIVTAVKQLA
+199 QTDDAVAAAVKQLA
-213 PGWLDRSKF
+213 PGWLNRSKF

-227 ADMDKVIAQ
+227 TDMDRVIVQ
-236 VLRRMNQHYRTR
+236 VLRRMHQHYSTR

-263 YGFELFCYAVFCDPL
+263 HSVDLFCHAVFCDPL
-278 RHEDGRY
+278 RHENSRY
-285 YISDS
+285 YITDS
-290 HYYECRSGYWTETSY
+290 HYYECRNGYWTETSC
-305 FIDKQKQR
+305 FIDGHKRR
-313 KLNDLMKTIDASLRL
+313 KLENLMKTIDASLRM
-328 ALGDSKPIQAPG
+328 ALNDGKPIKSPS
-340 QLKWVI
+340 QLKWVT
-346 KVIQEETAALLEEK
+346 KVIEEEVAALLETQKQQEAA
-360 KKAKEKAEKA
+360 AK
-370 AQRVK
+370 RVQ

-380 LDRIRRDAAITQEKL
+380 LAQIRREAAITQDKL
-395 AVEDEMEE
+395 ATEEEMEE
-403 DTQPVPQ
+403 EAPSAVQPPPPQ
-410 PEPEPQPEEQP
+410 PEALS
-421 NGCPLDASE
+421 GDCPLDKTQ
-430 YRLMQCLLYGGDKSW
+430 YRLMQNLLYGGDTSW
-445 VQKEGKILS
+445 VQREGKMVS

-460 NEKLY
+460 NEILY
-465 DSFQDSVIEDD
+465 DTFQDAVIEDQQ
-476 RVVED
+476 VVED
-481 YVDELKEM
+481 YIDELKEM
-489 VRP
+489 VKP

>member
-12 DLIEPDPDYTDE
+12 DLIEPDPDYMDE
-24 PILPRKKTPEEK
+24 PIYHREKTPEEK
-36 LPAPLKAARSLEK
+36 LPAPLQAARSLEK

-75 YEGEYIS
+75 YEGGYIS

-89 DLLNNQELRS
+89 DLLSNRELRS

-199 QTDDAIVTAVKQLA
+199 QTDDAIAAAVKQLA
-213 PGWLDRSKF
+213 PGWLNRSKF

-227 ADMDKVIAQ
+227 TDMDRVIVQ
-236 VLRRMNQHYRTR
+236 VLRRMHQHYSTR

-263 YGFELFCYAVFCDPL
+263 HSVDLFCHAVFCDPL
-278 RHEDGRY
+278 RHENSRY
-285 YISDS
+285 YITDS
-290 HYYECRSGYWTETSY
+290 HYYECRNGYWTETSC
-305 FIDKQKQR
+305 FIDSHKRR
-313 KLNDLMKTIDASLRL
+313 KLENLMKTIDASLRV
-328 ALGDSKPIQAPG
+328 ALNDGKPIKSPS
-340 QLKWVI
+340 QLKWVT
-346 KVIQEETAALLEEK
+346 KVIEEEVAALLENQKQQEAA
-360 KKAKEKAEKA
+360 AK
-370 AQRVK
+370 RVQ

-380 LDRIRRDAAITQEKL
+380 LAQIRREAAITQDKL
-395 AVEDEMEE
+395 ATEEEMEE
-403 DTQPVPQ
+403 EAPPAVQPPPPQ
-410 PEPEPQPEEQP
+410 PEALP
-421 NGCPLDASE
+421 GDCPLDKTQ
-430 YRLMQCLLYGGDKSW
+430 YRLMQNLLYGGDTSW
-445 VQKEGKILS
+445 VQREGKMVS

-460 NEKLY
+460 NEILY
-465 DSFQDSVIEDD
+465 DTFQDAVIEDQQ
-476 RVVED
+476 VVED
-481 YVDELKEM
+481 YIDELKEM
-489 VRP
+489 VKP

>member
-12 DLIEPDPDYTDE
+12 DLIEPDPDYMDE
-24 PILPRKKTPEEK
+24 PIYHREKTPEEK
-36 LPAPLKAARSLEK
+36 LPAPLQAARSLEK

-75 YEGEYIS
+75 YEGGYIS

-89 DLLNNQELRS
+89 DLLSNRELRS

-199 QTDDAIVTAVKQLA
+199 QTDDAIAAAVKQLA
-213 PGWLDRSKF
+213 PGWLNRSKF

-227 ADMDKVIAQ
+227 TDMDRVIVQ
-236 VLRRMNQHYRTR
+236 VLRRMHQHYSAR

-263 YGFELFCYAVFCDPL
+263 HSVDLFCHAVFCDPL
-278 RHEDGRY
+278 RHENSRY
-285 YISDS
+285 YITDS
-290 HYYECRSGYWTETSY
+290 HYYECRNGYWTETSC
-305 FIDKQKQR
+305 FIDSHKRR
-313 KLNDLMKTIDASLRL
+313 KLEDLVKTIDASLRV
-328 ALGDSKPIQAPG
+328 ALNDGKPIKSPS
-340 QLKWVI
+340 QLKWVT
-346 KVIQEETAALLEEK
+346 KVIEEEVAALLETQKQQEAA
-360 KKAKEKAEKA
+360 AK
-370 AQRVK
+370 RVQ

-380 LDRIRRDAAITQEKL
+380 LAQIRREAAITQEKL
-395 AVEDEMEE
+395 ATEEEMEE
-403 DTQPVPQ
+403 EAPPAVQPPPPQ
-410 PEPEPQPEEQP
+410 PEALP
-421 NGCPLDASE
+421 GDCPLDKTQ
-430 YRLMQCLLYGGDKSW
+430 YRLMQNLLYGGDTSW
-445 VQKEGKILS
+445 VQREGKMVS

-460 NEKLY
+460 NEILY
-465 DSFQDSVIEDD
+465 DTFQDAVIEDQQ
-476 RVVED
+476 VVED
-481 YVDELKEM
+481 YIDELKEM
-489 VRP
+489 VKP

>member
-1 MNKNY
+1 MNKNL
-6 LRIYLG
+6 LRIYLD

-75 YEGEYIS
+75 YEGGYIS

-89 DLLNNQELRS
+89 DLLSNRELRS

-140 HKMDDFAAAY
+140 HKMDDFVAAY

-177 FLGGEEREGE
+177 FLEGEEREGE

-199 QTDDAIVTAVKQLA
+199 QTDDAVAAAVKQLA
-213 PGWLDRSKF
+213 PGWLNRSKF

-227 ADMDKVIAQ
+227 TDMDRVIVQ
-236 VLRRMNQHYRTR
+236 VLRRMHQHYSAR

-263 YGFELFCYAVFCDPL
+263 HSVDLFCYAVFCDPL
-278 RHEDGRY
+278 RHENSRY
-285 YISDS
+285 YITDS
-290 HYYECRSGYWTETSY
+290 HYYECRNGYWTETSG
-305 FIDKQKQR
+305 FIDSHKRR
-313 KLNDLMKTIDASLRL
+313 KLEDLMKTIDASLRV
-328 ALGDSKPIQAPG
+328 ALNDGKPIKSPS
-340 QLKWVI
+340 QLKWVT
-346 KVIQEETAALLEEK
+346 KVIEEEVAALLEAQKQQEAE
-360 KKAKEKAEKA
+360 AK
-370 AQRVK
+370 RVQ

-380 LDRIRRDAAITQEKL
+380 LAQIRREAAITQDKL
-395 AVEDEMEE
+395 ATEE
-403 DTQPVPQ
+403 ELEEEAPPAVQPPPPQ
-410 PEPEPQPEEQP
+410 PETLP
-421 NGCPLDASE
+421 GDCPLDKTQ
-430 YRLMQCLLYGGDKSW
+430 YRLMQNLLYGGDTSW
-445 VQKEGKILS
+445 VQREGKMVS

-460 NEKLY
+460 NEILY
-465 DSFQDSVIEDD
+465 DVFQDAVIEDQQ
-476 RVVED
+476 VVED
-481 YVDELKEM
+481 YIDELKEM
-489 VRP
+489 VKP

>member
-1 MNKNY
+1 MNKNL

-89 DLLNNQELRS
+89 DLLSNRELRS

-140 HKMDDFAAAY
+140 HKMDDFVAAY

-199 QTDDAIVTAVKQLA
+199 QTDDAIAAAVKQLA
-213 PGWLDRSKF
+213 PGWLNRSKF

-227 ADMDKVIAQ
+227 TDMDRVIVQ
-236 VLRRMNQHYRTR
+236 VLRRMHQHYSAR

-263 YGFELFCYAVFCDPL
+263 HSVDLFCHAVFCDPL
-278 RHEDGRY
+278 RHENSRY
-285 YISDS
+285 YITDS
-290 HYYECRSGYWTETSY
+290 HYYECRNGYWTETSC
-305 FIDKQKQR
+305 FIDSHKRR
-313 KLNDLMKTIDASLRL
+313 KLENLMKTIDASLRV
-328 ALGDSKPIQAPG
+328 ALNDGKPIKSPS
-340 QLKWVI
+340 QLKWVT
-346 KVIQEETAALLEEK
+346 KVIEEEVAALLETQKQQEAA
-360 KKAKEKAEKA
+360 AK
-370 AQRVK
+370 RVQ

-380 LDRIRRDAAITQEKL
+380 LAQIRREAAITQDKL
-395 AVEDEMEE
+395 ATEEEMEE
-403 DTQPVPQ
+403 EAPPAVQPPPPQ
-410 PEPEPQPEEQP
+410 PEALP
-421 NGCPLDASE
+421 GDCPLDKTQ
-430 YRLMQCLLYGGDKSW
+430 YRLMQNLLYGGDTSW
-445 VQKEGKILS
+445 VQREGKMVS

-460 NEKLY
+460 NEILY
-465 DSFQDSVIEDD
+465 ETFQDAVIEDQQ
-476 RVVED
+476 VVED
-481 YVDELKEM
+481 YIDELKEM
-489 VRP
+489 VKP

>member
-75 YEGEYIS
+75 YEGGYIS
-82 HCYYPTY
+82 RCYYPTY

-114 SCSCFAYLYL
+114 SCSSFAYLYL

-140 HKMDDFAAAY
+140 HKMDDFVAAY

-199 QTDDAIVTAVKQLA
+199 QTDDAVAAAVKQLA
-213 PGWLDRSKF
+213 PGWLNRSKF

-227 ADMDKVIAQ
+227 TDMDRVIVQ
-236 VLRRMNQHYRTR
+236 VLRRMHQHYSAR

-263 YGFELFCYAVFCDPL
+263 HSVDLFCYAVFCDPL
-278 RHEDGRY
+278 RHENSRY
-285 YISDS
+285 YITDS
-290 HYYECRSGYWTETSY
+290 HYYECRNGYWTETSG
-305 FIDKQKQR
+305 FIDSHKRR
-313 KLNDLMKTIDASLRL
+313 KLEDLMKTIDASLRV
-328 ALGDSKPIQAPG
+328 ALNDGKPIKSPS
-340 QLKWVI
+340 QLKWVT
-346 KVIQEETAALLEEK
+346 KVIEEEVAALLETQKQQEAA
-360 KKAKEKAEKA
+360 AK
-370 AQRVK
+370 RVQ

-380 LDRIRRDAAITQEKL
+380 LAQIRREAAITQDKL
-395 AVEDEMEE
+395 ATEEEMEE
-403 DTQPVPQ
+403 EAPPAVQPSP
-410 PEPEPQPEEQP
+410 PQPEEP
-421 NGCPLDASE
+421 LGESPLDKTQ
-430 YRLMQCLLYGGDKSW
+430 YRLMQNLLYGGDTSW
-445 VQKEGKILS
+445 VQREGKMVS

-460 NEKLY
+460 NEILY
-465 DSFQDSVIEDD
+465 ETFQDAVIEDQQ
-476 RVVED
+476 VVED
-481 YVDELKEM
+481 YIDELKEM
-489 VRP
+489 VKP

>member
-36 LPAPLKAARSLEK
+36 LPAPLQAARSLEK

-89 DLLNNQELRS
+89 DLLSNRELRS

-199 QTDDAIVTAVKQLA
+199 QTDDAIAAAVKQLA
-213 PGWLDRSKF
+213 PGWLNRSKF

-227 ADMDKVIAQ
+227 TDMDRVIVQ
-236 VLRRMNQHYRTR
+236 VLRRMHQHYSTR

-263 YGFELFCYAVFCDPL
+263 HSVDLFCCAVFCDPL
-278 RHEDGRY
+278 RHENSRY
-285 YISDS
+285 YITDS
-290 HYYECRSGYWTETSY
+290 HYYECRNGYWTETSC
-305 FIDKQKQR
+305 FIDSHKRR
-313 KLNDLMKTIDASLRL
+313 KLEDLIKTIDASLRV
-328 ALGDSKPIQAPG
+328 ALNDGKPIKSPP
-340 QLKWVI
+340 QLKWVT
-346 KVIQEETAALLEEK
+346 KVIEEEVAALLREK
-360 KKAKEKAEKA
+360 EQQEAAAK
-370 AQRVK
+370 RVQ

-380 LDRIRRDAAITQEKL
+380 LAQIRREAAITQDKL
-395 AVEDEMEE
+395 ATEEEMEE
-403 DTQPVPQ
+403 EAPPAVQPPPPQ
-410 PEPEPQPEEQP
+410 PEALP
-421 NGCPLDASE
+421 GDCPLDKTQ
-430 YRLMQCLLYGGDKSW
+430 YRLMQNLLYGGDTSW
-445 VQKEGKILS
+445 VQREGKMVS

-460 NEKLY
+460 NEILY
-465 DSFQDSVIEDD
+465 DVFQDAVIEDQQ
-476 RVVED
+476 VVED
-481 YVDELKEM
+481 YIDELKEM
-489 VRP
+489 VKP

>member
-75 YEGEYIS
+75 YEGGYIS

-165 KSYIIYYNLSDS
+165 ESYIIYYNLSDS
-177 FLGGEEREGE
+177 FLRGEEREGE

-199 QTDDAIVTAVKQLA
+199 QTDDAVAAAVKQLA
-213 PGWLDRSKF
+213 PSWLNRSKF

-227 ADMDKVIAQ
+227 TDMDRVIVQ
-236 VLRRMNQHYRTR
+236 VLRRMHQHYSAR

-263 YGFELFCYAVFCDPL
+263 YPVDLFCHAVFCDPL
-278 RHEDGRY
+278 RHENSRY
-285 YISDS
+285 YITDS
-290 HYYECRSGYWTETSY
+290 HYYECRNGYWTETSC
-305 FIDKQKQR
+305 FIDSHKRR
-313 KLNDLMKTIDASLRL
+313 KLENLMKTIDASLRV
-328 ALGDSKPIQAPG
+328 ALNDGKPIKSPS
-340 QLKWVI
+340 QLKWVT
-346 KVIQEETAALLEEK
+346 KVIEEEVAALLEAQKQQEAA
-360 KKAKEKAEKA
+360 AK
-370 AQRVK
+370 RVQ

-380 LDRIRRDAAITQEKL
+380 LAQIRREAAITQEKL
-395 AVEDEMEE
+395 ATEE
-403 DTQPVPQ
+403 EIEEEAPPAVQPPPPQ
-410 PEPEPQPEEQP
+410 PEALP
-421 NGCPLDASE
+421 GDCPLDKTQ
-430 YRLMQCLLYGGDKSW
+430 YRLMQNLLYGGDMGW
-445 VQKEGKILS
+445 VQREGKMVS

-460 NEKLY
+460 NEILY
-465 DSFQDSVIEDD
+465 DTFQDAVIEDQQ
-476 RVVED
+476 VVED
-481 YVDELKEM
+481 YIDELKEM
-489 VRP
+489 VKP

>member
-199 QTDDAIVTAVKQLA
+199 QTDDAIAAAVKQLA
-213 PGWLDRSKF
+213 PGWLSRSKF

-227 ADMDKVIAQ
+227 TDMDRVIVQ
-236 VLRRMNQHYRTR
+236 VLRRMHQHYSAR

-263 YGFELFCYAVFCDPL
+263 YPVDLFCHAVFCDPL
-278 RHEDGRY
+278 RHENSRY
-285 YISDS
+285 YITDS
-290 HYYECRSGYWTETSY
+290 HYYECRNGYWTETSC
-305 FIDKQKQR
+305 FIDSHKRR
-313 KLNDLMKTIDASLRL
+313 KLENLMKTIDASLRV
-328 ALGDSKPIQAPG
+328 ALNDGKPIKSPS
-340 QLKWVI
+340 QLKWVT
-346 KVIQEETAALLEEK
+346 KVIEEEVAALLREKEQQEEA
-360 KKAKEKAEKA
+360 AK
-370 AQRVK
+370 RVQ

-380 LDRIRRDAAITQEKL
+380 LAQIRREAAITQEKL
-395 AVEDEMEE
+395 ATEEEMEE
-403 DTQPVPQ
+403 EAPPAVQPPPPQ
-410 PEPEPQPEEQP
+410 PEALP
-421 NGCPLDASE
+421 GDCPLDKTQ
-430 YRLMQCLLYGGDKSW
+430 YRLMQNLLYGGDTSW
-445 VQKEGKILS
+445 VQREGKMVS

-460 NEKLY
+460 NEILY
-465 DSFQDSVIEDD
+465 DVFQDAVIEDQQ
-476 RVVED
+476 VVED
-481 YVDELKEM
+481 YIDELKEM
-489 VRP
+489 VKP

>member
-1 MNKNY
+1 MNKNL
-6 LRIYLG
+6 LRIYLD

-24 PILPRKKTPEEK
+24 PILPRKKAPEEK
-36 LPAPLKAARSLEK
+36 LPAPLQAARSLEK

-199 QTDDAIVTAVKQLA
+199 QTDDAIAAAVKQLA
-213 PGWLDRSKF
+213 PGWLNRSKF

-227 ADMDKVIAQ
+227 TDMDRVIVQ
-236 VLRRMNQHYRTR
+236 VLRRMHQHYSAR

-263 YGFELFCYAVFCDPL
+263 HSVDLFCYAVFCDPL
-278 RHEDGRY
+278 RHENSRY
-285 YISDS
+285 YITDS
-290 HYYECRSGYWTETSY
+290 HYYECRNGYWTETSC
-305 FIDKQKQR
+305 FIDSHKRR
-313 KLNDLMKTIDASLRL
+313 KLEDLMKTIDASLRV
-328 ALGDSKPIQAPG
+328 ALNDGKPIKSPS
-340 QLKWVI
+340 QLKWVT
-346 KVIQEETAALLEEK
+346 KVIEEEVAALLETQKQQEAA
-360 KKAKEKAEKA
+360 AK
-370 AQRVK
+370 RVQ

-380 LDRIRRDAAITQEKL
+380 LAQIRREAAITQDKL
-395 AVEDEMEE
+395 ATEEEMEE
-403 DTQPVPQ
+403 EAPPAVQPPPPQ
-410 PEPEPQPEEQP
+410 PEALP
-421 NGCPLDASE
+421 GDCPLDKTQ
-430 YRLMQCLLYGGDKSW
+430 YRLMQNLLYGGDTSW
-445 VQKEGKILS
+445 VQREGKMVS

-460 NEKLY
+460 NEILY
-465 DSFQDSVIEDD
+465 DTFQDAVIEDQQ
-476 RVVED
+476 VVED
-481 YVDELKEM
+481 YIDELKEM
-489 VRP
+489 VKP

>member
-1 MNKNY
+1 MNKNL
-6 LRIYLG
+6 LRIYLD

-199 QTDDAIVTAVKQLA
+199 QTDDAIAAAVKQLA
-213 PGWLDRSKF
+213 PGWLNRSKF

-227 ADMDKVIAQ
+227 TDMDRVIVQ
-236 VLRRMNQHYRTR
+236 VLRRMHQHYSAR

-263 YGFELFCYAVFCDPL
+263 HSVDLFCYAVFCDPL
-278 RHEDGRY
+278 RHENSRY
-285 YISDS
+285 YITDS
-290 HYYECRSGYWTETSY
+290 HYYECRNGYWTETSC
-305 FIDKQKQR
+305 FIDSHKRR
-313 KLNDLMKTIDASLRL
+313 KLENLMKTIDASLRV
-328 ALGDSKPIQAPG
+328 ALNDGKPIKSPS
-340 QLKWVI
+340 QLKWVT
-346 KVIQEETAALLEEK
+346 KVIEEEVAALLEAQKQQEAE
-360 KKAKEKAEKA
+360 AK
-370 AQRVK
+370 RVQ

-380 LDRIRRDAAITQEKL
+380 LAQIRREAAITQDKL
-395 AVEDEMEE
+395 ATEEEMEE
-403 DTQPVPQ
+403 EAPPAVQPPPPQ
-410 PEPEPQPEEQP
+410 PAALP
-421 NGCPLDASE
+421 GDCPLDKTQ
-430 YRLMQCLLYGGDKSW
+430 YRLMQNLLYGGDTSW
-445 VQKEGKILS
+445 VQREGKMVS

-460 NEKLY
+460 NEILY
-465 DSFQDSVIEDD
+465 DTFQDAVIEDQQ
-476 RVVED
+476 VVED
-481 YVDELKEM
+481 YIDELKEM
-489 VRP
+489 VKP

>member
-36 LPAPLKAARSLEK
+36 LPAPLQAARSLEK

-75 YEGEYIS
+75 YEGGYIS

-199 QTDDAIVTAVKQLA
+199 QTDDAVAAAVKQLA
-213 PGWLDRSKF
+213 PGWLNRSKF

-227 ADMDKVIAQ
+227 TDMDRVIVQ
-236 VLRRMNQHYRTR
+236 VLRRMHQHYSAR

-263 YGFELFCYAVFCDPL
+263 HSVDLFCHAVFCDPL
-278 RHEDGRY
+278 RHENSRY
-285 YISDS
+285 YITDS
-290 HYYECRSGYWTETSY
+290 HYYECRNGYWTETSC
-305 FIDKQKQR
+305 FIDSHKRR
-313 KLNDLMKTIDASLRL
+313 KLENLMKTIDASLRV
-328 ALGDSKPIQAPG
+328 ALNDGKPIKSPS
-340 QLKWVI
+340 QLKWVT
-346 KVIQEETAALLEEK
+346 KVIEEEVAALLETQKQQEAA
-360 KKAKEKAEKA
+360 AK
-370 AQRVK
+370 RVQ

-380 LDRIRRDAAITQEKL
+380 LAQIRREAAITQDKL
-395 AVEDEMEE
+395 ATEEEMEE
-403 DTQPVPQ
+403 EAPPVVQPPPPQ
-410 PEPEPQPEEQP
+410 PETLP
-421 NGCPLDASE
+421 GDCPLDKTQ
-430 YRLMQCLLYGGDKSW
+430 YRLMQNLLYGGDTSW
-445 VQKEGKILS
+445 VQREGKMVS

-460 NEKLY
+460 NEILY
-465 DSFQDSVIEDD
+465 DTFQDAVIEDQQ
-476 RVVED
+476 VVED
-481 YVDELKEM
+481 YIDELKEM
-489 VRP
+489 VKP

>member
-1 MNKNY
+1 MNKNL
-6 LRIYLG
+6 LRIYLD

-89 DLLNNQELRS
+89 DLLSNQELRS

-114 SCSCFAYLYL
+114 SCSSFAYLYL

-199 QTDDAIVTAVKQLA
+199 QTDDAIAAAVKQLA
-213 PGWLDRSKF
+213 PGWLNRSKF

-227 ADMDKVIAQ
+227 TDMDRVIVQ
-236 VLRRMNQHYRTR
+236 VLRRMHQHYSAR
-248 SKRTF
+248 SKRSF

-263 YGFELFCYAVFCDPL
+263 YPVDLFCHAVFCDPL
-278 RHEDGRY
+278 RHENSRY
-285 YISDS
+285 YITDS
-290 HYYECRSGYWTETSY
+290 HYYECRNGYWTETSC
-305 FIDKQKQR
+305 FIDSHKRR
-313 KLNDLMKTIDASLRL
+313 KLENLMKTIDASLRV
-328 ALGDSKPIQAPG
+328 ALNDGKPIKSPS
-340 QLKWVI
+340 QLKWVT
-346 KVIQEETAALLEEK
+346 KVIEEEVAALLETQKQQEAA
-360 KKAKEKAEKA
+360 AK
-370 AQRVK
+370 RVQ

-380 LDRIRRDAAITQEKL
+380 LAQIRREAAITQDKL
-395 AVEDEMEE
+395 ATEEEMEE
-403 DTQPVPQ
+403 EAPPAVQPPPPQ
-410 PEPEPQPEEQP
+410 PEALP
-421 NGCPLDASE
+421 GDCPLDKTQ
-430 YRLMQCLLYGGDKSW
+430 YRLMQNLLYGGDTSW
-445 VQKEGKILS
+445 VQREGKMVS

-460 NEKLY
+460 NEILY
-465 DSFQDSVIEDD
+465 DTFQDAVIEDQQ
-476 RVVED
+476 VVED
-481 YVDELKEM
+481 YIDELKEM
-489 VRP
+489 VKP

>member
-36 LPAPLKAARSLEK
+36 LPAPLQAARSLEK

-75 YEGEYIS
+75 YEGGYIS

-199 QTDDAIVTAVKQLA
+199 QTDDAVAAAVKQLA
-213 PGWLDRSKF
+213 PGWLNRSKF

-227 ADMDKVIAQ
+227 TDMDRVIVQ
-236 VLRRMNQHYRTR
+236 VLRRMHQHYSAR

-263 YGFELFCYAVFCDPL
+263 HSVDLFCHAVFCDPL
-278 RHEDGRY
+278 RHENSRY
-285 YISDS
+285 YITDS
-290 HYYECRSGYWTETSY
+290 HYYECRNGYWTETSC
-305 FIDKQKQR
+305 FIDSHKRR
-313 KLNDLMKTIDASLRL
+313 KLENLMKTIDASLRV
-328 ALGDSKPIQAPG
+328 ALNDGKPIKSPS
-340 QLKWVI
+340 QLKWVT
-346 KVIQEETAALLEEK
+346 KVIEEEVAALLEAQKQQEAE
-360 KKAKEKAEKA
+360 AK
-370 AQRVK
+370 RVQ

-380 LDRIRRDAAITQEKL
+380 LAQIRREAAITQEKL
-395 AVEDEMEE
+395 ATEEEMEE
-403 DTQPVPQ
+403 EAPPAVQPSPPQ
-410 PEPEPQPEEQP
+410 PEALP
-421 NGCPLDASE
+421 GDCPLDKTQ
-430 YRLMQCLLYGGDKSW
+430 YRLMQNLLYGGDTSW
-445 VQKEGKILS
+445 VQREGKMVS

-460 NEKLY
+460 NEILY
-465 DSFQDSVIEDD
+465 DVFQDAVIEDQQ
-476 RVVED
+476 VVED
-481 YVDELKEM
+481 YIDELKEM
-489 VRP
+489 VKP